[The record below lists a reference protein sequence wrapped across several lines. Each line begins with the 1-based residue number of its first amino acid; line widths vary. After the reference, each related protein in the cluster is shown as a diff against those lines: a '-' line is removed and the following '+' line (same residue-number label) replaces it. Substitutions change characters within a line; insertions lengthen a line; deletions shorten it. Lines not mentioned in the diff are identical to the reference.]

1 MRQPGFPQIVYQQAD
16 SGGGVASLAQ
26 RANRIIRGS
35 QNMDLPVEQFLL
47 NVQTDLGDHVYQ
59 KLMGYAATV
68 HMLGLLA
75 GAVGTPAEQKKVRDQ
90 LAAAIDAYL
99 KTIKVDK
106 ADEGVYFETAGGG
119 MDGGGGMALA
129 WLLSKWFGMEGTQ
142 KQIERAG
149 RVNHQV
155 NQAMSQMVTDFIA
168 SLWND
173 FKKTWE
179 EFWKN
184 LDEKGLLFAVHK
196 LQIDA
201 TFLAAEIGITIA
213 ISVVTE
219 GAAALALGALRI
231 VGERIGAT
239 VTRVVVKGVARAA
252 EKTAMKSGIL
262 FAEKIADGQIDKKII
277 KEVFDEDKLGVG
289 SKRSDVAR
297 RAEEQARPVEKP
309 SGSGGDSP
317 PAQAQQPSAIP
328 IRPTRSN
335 EELLRKYG
343 GNVPSAG
350 NGGEFTKWWND
361 LTPDELDNLWAD
373 KKLRDKIED
382 RVRYPGDNHEWLMTG
397 MGPKLKRLGFSMDEI
412 KAMTTPTKEATGPH
426 GAKPDLRWRH
436 TTDEGK
442 TGEGSGAMHRALR
455 KEIEDATSRN
465 DLLQRLGRFGNSWLD
480 GGVNGFPPSLRD
492 AINRVP
498 SQ

>member
-1 MRQPGFPQIVYQQAD
+1 MRQPGFPQIVYQQAGN
-16 SGGGVASLAQ
+16 GGGVASLAQ

-47 NVQTDLGDHVYQ
+47 NVRTDLGDHVYQ

-75 GAVGTPAEQKKVRDQ
+75 GVIGTPAEQKKVRDQ
-90 LAAAIDAYL
+90 LTAAIDAYL
-99 KTIKVDK
+99 KTIKVDN

-239 VTRVVVKGVARAA
+239 VTRVVVRGVARAA

-262 FAEKIADGQIDKKII
+262 FSEEIADSQIDKKII

-309 SGSGGDSP
+309 SGSGDAKKDISDPNGKREKAAESP
-317 PAQAQQPSAIP
+317 KKGKQGEKYYNETNGGRSLQNARENGIDNVKELDDGTIVFSEVKTSDKGVIPLDGAENLGGKNFVRSRLQDMVEGKGGYGADAQSYA
-328 IRPTRSN
+328 RN
-335 EELLRKYG
+335 LLRKMD
-343 GNVPSAG
+343 AG
-350 NGGEFTKWWND
+350 A
-361 LTPDELDNLWAD
+361 P
-373 KKLRDKIED
+373 
-382 RVRYPGDNHEWLMTG
+382 VRYEKVN
-397 MGPKLKRLGFSMDEI
+397 LKRNPDGTIEKLGTEPWEQKWTNEQFI
-412 KAMTTPTKEATGPH
+412 KWRDARARRRAKPKTKTTPNTQTGPPV
-426 GAKPDLRWRH
+426 GKP
-436 TTDEGK
+436 
-442 TGEGSGAMHRALR
+442 
-455 KEIEDATSRN
+455 
-465 DLLQRLGRFGNSWLD
+465 
-480 GGVNGFPPSLRD
+480 
-492 AINRVP
+492 
-498 SQ
+498 